1 MTDQPSSLR
10 ETQVPYWRLSSFY
23 FFYFIVVGSLVPF
36 WSLYL
41 HHLGFSLVEIG
52 TLTAI
57 QVSTRLVAP
66 NLWGWIGDR
75 SNRRMFIIRLGAV
88 LTLLTFA
95 GVFLQ
100 PGFWGIALVMA
111 GFNFSERH
119 SAAVRSHHPATFAA

>member
-1 MTDQPSSLR
+1 MSAGEPVPALTISAQ
-10 ETQVPYWRLSSFY
+10 QVPYWRLSSFY
-23 FFYFIVVGSLVPF
+23 FFYFTVVGALVPF

-41 HHLGFSLVEIG
+41 HHLGFTLVEIG

-75 SNRRMFIIRLGAV
+75 TNRRIFIIRLGA
-88 LTLLTFA
+88 LLTALVYA
-95 GVFLQ
+95 GVFLK

-111 GFNFSERH
+111 GFNFFWNAILPH
-119 SAAVRSHHPATFAA
+119 F